1 MKYCTENFVFE
12 GLWSVQGTGQACE
25 HSVHTMMKPLTKAI
39 FFVVTKRW
47 YFQKRTKHGS
57 KRAKLQKNIQN
68 RETPGKGNIQKGR
81 SKQITFEKNTLM
93 DYGTHKTPTICPGGI
108 TFFFPISCFS
118 AQLLHYIA
126 SSCMDLFS
134 PEMGIYFLFYFLG
147 IHWRLSTI
155 LKTRKKV
162 YEVMLFDK

>member
-1 MKYCTENFVFE
+1 MKYCKENFVFE

-25 HSVHTMMKPLTKAI
+25 HSVHTMMKPLMKAI

-47 YFQKRTKHGS
+47 HFQKRTKHGS

-108 TFFFPISCFS
+108 TFFSQYLASLLNCYITLPAVVWIFFPQKWAFTFFFTS
-118 AQLLHYIA
+118 
-126 SSCMDLFS
+126 
-134 PEMGIYFLFYFLG
+134 
-147 IHWRLSTI
+147 
-155 LKTRKKV
+155 
-162 YEVMLFDK
+162 

>member
-1 MKYCTENFVFE
+1 MKYCKENFVFE

-25 HSVHTMMKPLTKAI
+25 HSLHTMMKPLMKAI

-47 YFQKRTKHGS
+47 HFQKRTKHGS

-108 TFFFPISCFS
+108 TFFFSNILLLCSTVTLHCQ
-118 AQLLHYIA
+118 QLYGSFFPRNGHLL
-126 SSCMDLFS
+126 S
-134 PEMGIYFLFYFLG
+134 FLLL
-147 IHWRLSTI
+147 RDT
-155 LKTRKKV
+155 LKAFNNLKNKQKSV
-162 YEVMLFDK
+162 WSNAFW